1 MARPAPLIDLA
12 PEQRSL
18 LEGLSRSRET
28 ARRLVQ
34 RAQIVLR
41 AADGEHNK
49 AIAHALGLGEDG
61 VGHWRGR
68 WANAQERLAAL
79 ADQPKCLRAAIEEIL
94 SDQPRPGKPV
104 NFTAEQI
111 GQIVALACETPP
123 PPLTYWTR
131 RDLVRETMA
140 RGIAPTISASTIGR
154 FLASVGPH
162 APSRPVLA
170 PSRERGRDDLP
181 RWDTP
186 VPKRTDPRQAVPRPP
201 QS

>member
-1 MARPAPLIDLA
+1 MARPAPLIDLT

-61 VGHWRGR
+61 VGQWRGR

-79 ADQPKCLRAAIEEIL
+79 ADQPKRLRAAIEEIL
-94 SDQPRPGKPV
+94 SDRPRSGHPGD
-104 NFTAEQI
+104 FTAEQI
-111 GQIVALACETPP
+111 GQIIALARETPP
-123 PPLTYWTR
+123 PPLTHWTR
-131 RDLVRETMA
+131 QDLVRETMA
-140 RGIAPTISASTIGR
+140 RGIATTISASTIGR
-154 FLASVGPH
+154 FLTSGGPH
-162 APSRPVLA
+162 APSHPVLA
-170 PSRERGRDDLP
+170 PSLP
-181 RWDTP
+181 LSEGFS
-186 VPKRTDPRQAVPRPP
+186 VRPEP
-201 QS
+201 